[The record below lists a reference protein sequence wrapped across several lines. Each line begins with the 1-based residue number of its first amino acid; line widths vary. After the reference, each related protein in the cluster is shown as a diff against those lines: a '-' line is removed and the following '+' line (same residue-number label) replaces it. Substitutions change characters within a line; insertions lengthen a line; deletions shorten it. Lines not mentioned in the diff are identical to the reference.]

1 MIWFTIRRDTSRFW
15 FIFLCFHLLWIRK
28 HWRKLTHMVRV
39 GNKFSKKTG
48 VKHVECN
55 VRYDMIHFKIWYVII
70 LFYLLVPSLLRI
82 RKKLIMWYDKIHY
95 KTWYVLIL
103 FYLVIFSFASC
114 FAKIINVNQFFLLLV
129 RSQFLLSYLFILL
142 GHQVRLQKPLQVTT
156 WQLQLKRINEGEKES
171 RCLFWQFIFY
181 FNFVD
186 NI

>member
-1 MIWFTIRRDTSRFW
+1 MIHYKTWYIKILIYLLMLS
-15 FIFLCFHLLWIRK
+15 FIVNQKTLK
-28 HWRKLTHMVRV
+28 KTYSY
-39 GNKFSKKTG
+39 GKGGEKKFSKKTG
-48 VKHVECN
+48 VKLVECN
-55 VRYDMIHFKIWYVII
+55 VRYDMIHFMIWYVII
-70 LFYLLVPSLLRI
+70 LFYLLVPSLLWI

-171 RCLFWQFIFY
+171 RCLFWLFIFY